1 MRLLS
6 NFRLSG
12 LAALLLALVPAL
24 ALADDVPTRFF
35 DGSAREMLS
44 HLEAGN
50 GWAVVSERQTVNV
63 LGQPAEAVKYRIVSG
78 YTKGTTTN
86 GQFFVEVTYGL
97 ETTPV
102 FTALKLPLVSG
113 PSLTLAQQA
122 NTAVAEIDTLVGQ
135 LETAIAAE
143 ENAELRNLGS
153 QLLAAYRSQ
162 RGALAD
168 LISQDIQS
176 VSMSK

>member
-1 MRLLS
+1 MQFLS
-6 NFRLSG
+6 SFRLSG
-12 LAALLLALVPAL
+12 LAALLLALLPAL
-24 ALADDVPTRFF
+24 ASADEVPTRFF
-35 DGSAREMLS
+35 DGAAREMVS

-50 GWAVVSERQTVNV
+50 GWAVVNERQTVNV
-63 LGQPAEAVKYRIVSG
+63 LGHAAEAVQYRIVTSF
-78 YTKGTTTN
+78 TKGTTSN

-97 ETTPV
+97 ETPPI

-122 NTAVAEIDTLVGQ
+122 NTAVAEIDTRVGQ

-143 ENAELRNLGS
+143 QNAELRNLGS

-162 RGALAD
+162 RGALTD
-168 LISQDIQS
+168 LISKDIQS